1 MLHMQVVNL
10 VVLHHISVV
19 GMGRAA
25 APGGIDYDCGAY
37 IYIYVFCHGVVL
49 AIQEGFVMK
58 GA

>member
-1 MLHMQVVNL
+1 MQVVNL

-49 AIQEGFVMK
+49 AIQEGFVMR

>member
-1 MLHMQVVNL
+1 MQVVNL

-19 GMGRAA
+19 GMWRAA

-49 AIQEGFVMK
+49 AIQEGFVMR